1 MQTNHIYVQRN
12 LLTCVK
18 GSKLASVFSQDMK
31 DFEMVRSPVAFKL
44 MLEFLRLK
52 GQINCLRLTPDDL
65 ELLLGELNY
74 WGISQSVDRTLQ
86 NRQVQMMR
94 ND

>member
-1 MQTNHIYVQRN
+1 
-12 LLTCVK
+12 
-18 GSKLASVFSQDMK
+18 
-31 DFEMVRSPVAFKL
+31 